1 LVQRYSENGVKVEKS
16 RKTRSKLLKGYGD
29 VEAIR
34 KPEDF
39 RIQREAFE
47 KGVAEEVISS
57 FNRSEASAG
66 EKRIDDTSREQD
78 T

>member
-1 LVQRYSENGVKVEKS
+1 MEKS

-29 VEAIR
+29 VEAIH

-47 KGVAEEVISS
+47 NGVAEEVISS
-57 FNRSEASAG
+57 FNRSEVSAG
-66 EKRIDDTSREQD
+66 EKCLYDTTREQH